1 MNWYYS
7 PWCRSY
13 ESPQAW
19 VDDAVKFDEAREGTQ
34 FEIRDVAEARVRRF
48 KVEKGKAV
56 ALPE

>member
-1 MNWYYS
+1 MTWFYS
-7 PWCRSY
+7 PWCRAY

-34 FEIRDVAEARVRRF
+34 FEIRDQRTDKLHRF

-56 ALPE
+56 PA